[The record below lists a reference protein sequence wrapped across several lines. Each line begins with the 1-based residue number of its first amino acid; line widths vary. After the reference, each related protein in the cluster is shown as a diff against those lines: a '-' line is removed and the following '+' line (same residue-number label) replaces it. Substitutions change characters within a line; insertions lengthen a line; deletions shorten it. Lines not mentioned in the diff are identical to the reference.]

1 MGEIAALLT
10 AVCWAGSSVL
20 FTLSGLKVGAVVVNR
35 TRLIFAVLWLT
46 LTHLIVMGQLVPLT
60 ATIDRWFW
68 LGLSGVVGL
77 VIGDAFLLQAYVMIG
92 ARISTLIMAIVPV
105 ISALFAWTLLGETL
119 TLFEMAGIALVVGG
133 IAWVVLERS
142 NGNGMAHDRR
152 HYLIGVLCAVG
163 AAIGQ
168 ALGLVLSKKGLEGNF
183 PALSGVQIRMLV
195 AAGSLWLV
203 TLITGQAGPTIRQLR
218 QKSDA
223 IKTILGGSII
233 GPFLGVWLSLV
244 AIQTAFVGIASTL
257 MALTPVVMLPVSHW
271 VFKEKISW
279 QAVLGTGVAMGG
291 VTLLFLI
298 K

>member
-77 VIGDAFLLQAYVMIG
+77 VIGDAFLFQAYVMIG

-142 NGNGMAHDRR
+142 NGNEMARDRR

-183 PALSGVQIRMLV
+183 PALSGVQIRMLA